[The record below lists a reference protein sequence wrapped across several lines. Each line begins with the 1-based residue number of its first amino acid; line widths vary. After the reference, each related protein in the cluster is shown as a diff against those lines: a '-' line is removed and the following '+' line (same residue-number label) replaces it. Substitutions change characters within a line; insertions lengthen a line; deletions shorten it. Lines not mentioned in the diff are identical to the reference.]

1 MTTHGVHPFPCA
13 THSPTRLRRLG
24 RDCIKRTLDDKGL
37 PYLGELCLANCRDLA
52 RLIQWNAEQGIRL
65 FRCRQDERR
74 VGVGS
79 RGDGWGRGGFC
90 CASTHRHKALQLDFL
105 ALWPCL
111 VAASPPQQPSPTWHA
126 PCRALPLPPAHMAR
140 HDGAININTTPAAS
154 TPFGHACWA
163 LCCAVLCRISSVLF
177 PWMGTFKAEELP
189 NYEEVRAALR
199 ILRIRSR
206 VHTCTPAGVARAL
219 LADCLCT
226 SASVPCI

>member
-1 MTTHGVHPFPCA
+1 MTRGC
-13 THSPTRLRRLG
+13 PTWASSAWPTAGTWRGSYSGTRSRASGSSGAG
-24 RDCIKRTLDDKGL
+24 RM
-37 PYLGELCLANCRDLA
+37 
-52 RLIQWNAEQGIRL
+52 
-65 FRCRQDERR
+65 
-74 VGVGS
+74 
-79 RGDGWGRGGFC
+79 RGGWGWGPGEVGGVEVGFAVLAHTGTKRC
-90 CASTHRHKALQLDFL
+90 KLETAPL

-154 TPFGHACWA
+154 TPSGHACWA

-199 ILRIRSR
+199 MLRIRSR
-206 VHTCTPAGVARAL
+206 VHTCTPAGAARAL
-219 LADCLCT
+219 LAGCLCT
-226 SASVPCI
+226 SASMPCI